1 MINRY
6 QNIPKTKIDGKT
18 VYKTSRYPEI
28 PLSENDIYVISTQG
42 DRFDVLAQQY
52 YGDSSLWWVISIA
65 NTGNAG
71 AGTLPVLPQNSL
83 IIPEGTQIRIPN
95 KKILISSV
103 WQATLP
109 GSILLRA
116 VKGQWT
122 AARR

>member
-6 QNIPKTKIDGKT
+6 QNIPKEKIDGKT
-18 VYKTSRYPEI
+18 VYKTSRYPEV
-28 PLSENDIYVISTQG
+28 PLSENDIYVISIQG

-83 IIPEGTQIRIPN
+83 VIPEGTQIRIPN
-95 KKILISSV
+95 NPIQVYNTFNQINS
-103 WQATLP
+103 
-109 GSILLRA
+109 
-116 VKGQWT
+116 
-122 AARR
+122 